1 MAFLTIDEK
10 EFHGKIN
17 FSASDRADEKY
28 GTQDTDGLTAIY
40 LGLLQGEIKSIR
52 SFWDCA
58 LLHNDNKPSIKKI
71 EKALEDRIE
80 EDGTESLFKQAFSA
94 LDKSGF
100 FSERAKMI
108 ADNMMK
114 EAKVID
120 NETDEQK
127 KERLDQ
133 EEMTAYM
140 KKRYEKLTE

>member
-1 MAFLTIDEK
+1 MAFITIDDK
-10 EFHGKIN
+10 EFHAKIN

-28 GTQDTDGLTAIY
+28 STQDVDGLTAIY
-40 LGLLQGEIKSIR
+40 LGLLQGDIKSIR

-58 LLHNDNKPSIKKI
+58 LLHHDNKPSIKKI
-71 EKALEDRIE
+71 EKALENRIE
-80 EDGTESLFKQAFSA
+80 DDGTEPLFKEAFST

-114 EAKVID
+114 EPKVAD

-140 KKRYEKLTE
+140 KERYEKLTE